1 MDDLKPIVIDNG
13 SYMIRA
19 GFAGDEI
26 PTAVFP
32 TIIGRLR
39 HRGVSAALG
48 LKDCHYV
55 GDQTTEKRGI
65 LTIKNPIESGIV
77 TNWDDMTEIWFYT
90 FLDQLKVEP
99 NHHSVLMSEN
109 ALNPKTN
116 REKMT
121 QIMFETF
128 SIPAMYVTSQP
139 FLSLL
144 ASGLSTGLVVDIG
157 ARCTQIVPV
166 YEGNVL
172 KNQISGLNL
181 GGHDITDF
189 LMKISCERGYWWSTN
204 AERELIR
211 NIKES
216 LCYVAL
222 DYEQEMNINV
232 SLLEK
237 SFCLPD
243 QVLIYGNERFRS
255 SEILFQPKLTGYEFE
270 GIHSI
275 VNTSIMKF
283 DVNIRKCLYS
293 NVILAGGTSLLPG
306 LADRLKKEI
315 QKLSTEIINIILPED
330 RKYSS
335 WIGGSILASL
345 PEFQSKC
352 ISKHEYDEFG
362 PSIVHKKCD

>member
-1 MDDLKPIVIDNG
+1 MDDVKPVVIDNG

-39 HRGVSAALG
+39 HRGVTAALG

-55 GDQTTEKRGI
+55 GDQTIEKRGI
-65 LTIKNPIESGIV
+65 LTIKNPIENGIV
-77 TNWDDMTEIWFYT
+77 TNWDDMTEIWFHT
-90 FLDQLKVEP
+90 FLNQLKVEP

-109 ALNPKTN
+109 AFNPKTN

-128 SIPAMYVTSQP
+128 SLPAMYLTSQP
-139 FLSLL
+139 YLSLL

-166 YEGNVL
+166 YEGNL
-172 KNQISGLNL
+172 CKNQLSRFNV
-181 GGHDITDF
+181 GGHDITGF
-189 LMKISCERGYWWSTN
+189 LMKISCERGYSWSTT

-211 NIKES
+211 DVKES
-216 LCYVAL
+216 ICYVAL
-222 DYEQEMNINV
+222 DYEQEMNIDV

-237 SFCLPD
+237 SFRSPD
-243 QVLIYGNERFRS
+243 RVLTYGNERFRS

-275 VNTSIMKF
+275 VNTAIMKI
-283 DVNIRKCLYS
+283 DVNVRKNLYS
-293 NVILAGGTSLLPG
+293 NIILAGGTTLLPG

-315 QKLSTEIINIILPED
+315 QKLSSDVINIILPKD

-335 WIGGSILASL
+335 WIGGSILASS

-352 ISKHEYDEFG
+352 ITKCEYDEYG
-362 PSIVHKKCD
+362 PSIVHKKCE